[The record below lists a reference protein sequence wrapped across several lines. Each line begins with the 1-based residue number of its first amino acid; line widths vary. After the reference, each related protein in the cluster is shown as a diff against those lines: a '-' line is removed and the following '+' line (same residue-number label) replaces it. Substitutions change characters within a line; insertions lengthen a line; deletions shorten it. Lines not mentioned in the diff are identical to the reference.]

1 MVTNGIVA
9 QDAAQADALWAVR
22 ERITEALQHDG
33 TVYKYDISLPLPQ
46 LYSLVCFLWCAH
58 LFVCAFVCVHVRVC
72 LCLKPPSLCFVRLL
86 LTGALQVEEMRTR
99 VNGVATSCV
108 GYGHVGDGECLRVCL
123 RVCLCVCVCVCVC
136 V

>member
-1 MVTNGIVA
+1 MPVLPSLFRDCPLPSQSFLETAMEESMVTNGIVA

-58 LFVCAFVCVHVRVC
+58 LFVCIGVHACTCARA
-72 LCLKPPSLCFVRLL
+72 PARAAHAPR
-86 LTGALQVEEMRTR
+86 
-99 VNGVATSCV
+99 
-108 GYGHVGDGECLRVCL
+108 
-123 RVCLCVCVCVCVC
+123 
-136 V
+136 

>member
-58 LFVCAFVCVHVRVC
+58 LFVCAFVCVHVRVSVSETALGL
-72 LCLKPPSLCFVRLL
+72 LCASAFDW
-86 LTGALQVEEMRTR
+86 GIA
-99 VNGVATSCV
+99 G
-108 GYGHVGDGECLRVCL
+108 
-123 RVCLCVCVCVCVC
+123 
-136 V
+136 

>member
-58 LFVCAFVCVHVRVC
+58 LFVCTCAAVGKGKSCGHCADSR
-72 LCLKPPSLCFVRLL
+72 
-86 LTGALQVEEMRTR
+86 
-99 VNGVATSCV
+99 CV
-108 GYGHVGDGECLRVCL
+108 GVKVDR
-123 RVCLCVCVCVCVC
+123 
-136 V
+136 